1 MGRND
6 GLLKHLSK
14 LGKLMTKD
22 LVVSSLKM
30 QNMCKFQ
37 NVVICVF
44 ELDYFPKF
52 EMIQLIFSD

>member
-1 MGRND
+1 MGQNG
-6 GLLKHLSK
+6 GLLIHLSK
-14 LGKLMTKD
+14 VCKFMTKD

-30 QNMCKFQ
+30 QNMCMFQ

-44 ELDYFPKF
+44 ELDYFPQF